1 MAESPRRS
9 GSRNGAPAERR
20 QPDRPAFEG
29 GVGGPP
35 PADAQP
41 GMPESA
47 SGDRRDAAQGAEDG
61 ATAVAAAPAPWG
73 GARPWWSL
81 DSGDGTGPLPS
92 LGGTGGH
99 PMVGGS
105 GAHAVVGSGAHPVVG
120 TGGHPVVGTGGHPAV
135 GTGGYPAVGTGGHPV
150 VGTGGHPRVGTGPL
164 PMAPGAPGAVRKRH
178 VPRLLLVTGVAA
190 VAAIALMAGALAF
203 RAGGGNAEDARTT
216 SLPASKKVI
225 SAGPVA
231 GGLHKDRLVSPQA
244 SAAYPFIAGAVEAGG
259 VPVAKHGA
267 AVYSQE
273 PVRKLNVLFMGGTGP
288 VGDPADFLQ
297 KVRPTTFLAGQDAE
311 AGGKGAKAVC
321 GTFAVLAETHTY
333 CAWATK
339 DSYGIVASN
348 RPTVNPQFPL
358 MADVMRRIR
367 KDVERPK

>member
-1 MAESPRRS
+1 MAESPQP
-9 GSRNGAPAERR
+9 GAPG
-20 QPDRPAFEG
+20 PSSGEG
-29 GVGGPP
+29 L
-35 PADAQP
+35 
-41 GMPESA
+41 
-47 SGDRRDAAQGAEDG
+47 DAAQAIEDG
-61 ATAVAAAPAPWG
+61 TAPAAGSSAPWG
-73 GARPWWSL
+73 RARPWWSL
-81 DSGDGTGPLPS
+81 DPGDGTGPLPS

-105 GAHAVVGSGAHPVVG
+105 GAHPVVGSGAHPVVG
-120 TGGHPVVGTGGHPAV
+120 TGGHPR
-135 GTGGYPAVGTGGHPV
+135 VGTGGHPV
-150 VGTGGHPRVGTGPL
+150 VGTGGHPVVGTGGYPRVGTGPL
-164 PMAPGAPGAVRKRH
+164 PVAPGVPPAARRRR
-178 VPRLLLVTGVAA
+178 VPRLVLVAGAAA

-203 RAGGGNAEDARTT
+203 RTGGAAKDARTT
-216 SLPASKKVI
+216 ALPASKKVI
-225 SAGPVA
+225 DAGPVA
-231 GGLHKDRLVSPQA
+231 GGMHKDRLTSPQA